1 MRRLIP
7 LLAAVALL
15 AGCSSNS
22 NNAAPA
28 PAKSATVQAVVTVA
42 ATQTVTR
49 APQSPT
55 AAPAAIRTPTPV
67 MSASGHSWYTS
78 SASNATNY
86 YCDDD
91 PGWQA
96 LAAANL
102 KQYPTAAALKAAYPG
117 RTLHQPCKD
126 GATDP

>member
-1 MRRLIP
+1 MRRLLP

-55 AAPAAIRTPTPV
+55 AAPAAIRTPA
-67 MSASGHSWYTS
+67 MSASSHSWYTS